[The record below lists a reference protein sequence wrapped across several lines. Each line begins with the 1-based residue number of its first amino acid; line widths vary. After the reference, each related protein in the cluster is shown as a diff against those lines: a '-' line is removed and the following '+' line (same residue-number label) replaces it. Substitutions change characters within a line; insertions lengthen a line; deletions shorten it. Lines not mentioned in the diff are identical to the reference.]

1 MEEMANFQ
9 ESKAF
14 QENEVFDNWNNLKKD
29 IHTNKNRI
37 HFRQGEIWFV
47 SIGQNIGYEVYGKG
61 ENFLRPVIIFRK
73 INKNTFMAL
82 PLTSKIKD
90 DKFHC
95 IVEFKDKQNSAILTQ
110 VKTID
115 AKRLAYKTGNL
126 DKNVFEKLE
135 KSFVDF
141 YDLTPLAR
149 GGYTHQEDEQR
160 INEEIVPNNQKEV
173 K

>member
-1 MEEMANFQ
+1 MEEIINFD
-9 ESKAF
+9 S
-14 QENEVFDNWNNLKKD
+14 WNVIKKE
-29 IHTNKNRI
+29 IHKNKNRI

-61 ENFLRPVIIFRK
+61 ENFLRPVVIFRK
-73 INKNTFMAL
+73 INKNTFLAI
-82 PLTSKIKD
+82 PLTSKIKE

-95 IVEFKDKQNSAILTQ
+95 IIDFKEKQNSAILSQ

-126 DKNVFEKLE
+126 DKNVFESLE
-135 KSFVDF
+135 KSFVEF
-141 YDLTPLAR
+141 YDLTPLSR

-160 INEEIVPNNQKEV
+160 VNELIVSK
-173 K
+173 KIK

>member
-14 QENEVFDNWNNLKKD
+14 DTWNNLKKD

-61 ENFLRPVIIFRK
+61 ENFLRPVVIFRK

-141 YDLTPLAR
+141 YDLTPLAG
-149 GGYTHQEDEQR
+149 GGYTHHEDEQR
-160 INEEIVPNNQKEV
+160 INDGIVSNNIENVNKNS
-173 K
+173 

>member
-1 MEEMANFQ
+1 MEEIINFD
-9 ESKAF
+9 S
-14 QENEVFDNWNNLKKD
+14 WNVIKKE
-29 IHTNKNRI
+29 IHKNKNRI

-61 ENFLRPVIIFRK
+61 ENFLRPVVIFRK
-73 INKNTFMAL
+73 INKNTFLAI
-82 PLTSKIKD
+82 PLTSKIKE

-95 IVEFKDKQNSAILTQ
+95 IIDFKEKQNSAILSQ

-126 DKNVFEKLE
+126 DKNVFESLE
-135 KSFVDF
+135 KSFVEF
-141 YDLTPLAR
+141 YDLTPLSR

-160 INEEIVPNNQKEV
+160 VNELIVSKKIN
-173 K
+173 

>member
-1 MEEMANFQ
+1 MEEIINFD
-9 ESKAF
+9 S
-14 QENEVFDNWNNLKKD
+14 WNVIKKE
-29 IHTNKNRI
+29 IHKNKTRI

-61 ENFLRPVIIFRK
+61 ENFLRPVVIFRK
-73 INKNTFMAL
+73 INKNTFLAI
-82 PLTSKIKD
+82 PLTSKIKE

-95 IVEFKDKQNSAILTQ
+95 IIDFKEKQNSAILSQ

-126 DKNVFEKLE
+126 DKNVFESLE
-135 KSFVDF
+135 KSFVEF
-141 YDLTPLAR
+141 YDLTPLSR

-160 INEEIVPNNQKEV
+160 VNELIVSKKIN
-173 K
+173 